1 MVSHRILVSGLS
13 LVLAIVMAV
22 SSANAQPGGG
32 RGGQG
37 GGRGIQGAFLGG
49 GGFGG
54 GGLAGV
60 LMREDARNELE
71 LLDSQ
76 LEDLKKLGEN
86 RGQQLR
92 EMFSGLQDL
101 SREER
106 TKRFQELREKAQA
119 AQQDSEKEIAKILLP
134 HQLKRAKQLAFQLQM
149 RGGVS
154 RAMMSDQIAEEF
166 GITDSQKEKLREKA
180 QQLEEEMRK
189 KMAQLRQEAQK
200 ELLKELTPKQ
210 QAQWKEKVGEPFE
223 FQQTQPRFGGG
234 NAPGG
239 RGGR

>member
-1 MVSHRILVSGLS
+1 MLTRRIIVSGLS
-13 LVLAIVMAV
+13 LVLAVVVAI

-37 GGRGIQGAFLGG
+37 GFFGG

-54 GGLAGV
+54 GGLSTI
-60 LMREDARNELE
+60 LIREDVRKELE
-71 LLDSQ
+71 LLDGQ
-76 LEDLKKLGEN
+76 MDDLRKLAES
-86 RGQQLR
+86 RTGQMR
-92 EMFSGLQDL
+92 EMFSGMQGL

-106 TKRFQELREKAQA
+106 TEKFQELRDKMQEAQK
-119 AQQDSEKEIAKILLP
+119 DTEKEIGGILLP

-149 RGGVS
+149 RGGIS
-154 RAMMSDQIAEEF
+154 RAMMGDQIADEF
-166 GITDSQKEKLREKA
+166 SITDSQKEKLREKA
-180 QQLEEEMRK
+180 QKLEEELRK
-189 KMAQLRQEAQK
+189 KVAQLRLEADK

-223 FQQTQPRFGGG
+223 FQQTQQRFGGG
-234 NAPGG
+234 NAQGG

>member
-1 MVSHRILVSGLS
+1 MVSHRIIVSGLS

-22 SSANAQPGGG
+22 STANAQPGGG

-37 GGRGIQGAFLGG
+37 GGRGIQGAFGG
-49 GGFGG
+49 GG

-60 LMREDARNELE
+60 LMREDARTELE

-86 RGQQLR
+86 RGQQMR
-92 EMFSGLQDL
+92 EMFSGLRDL
-101 SREER
+101 SIEER

-149 RGGVS
+149 RGGIS
-154 RAMMSDQIAEEF
+154 RAMMSNQIAEEF

-180 QQLEEEMRK
+180 QQLEEEIRK
-189 KMAQLRQEAQK
+189 KMAQLRLEAQK

-223 FQQTQPRFGGG
+223 FQQTQPRSGGG